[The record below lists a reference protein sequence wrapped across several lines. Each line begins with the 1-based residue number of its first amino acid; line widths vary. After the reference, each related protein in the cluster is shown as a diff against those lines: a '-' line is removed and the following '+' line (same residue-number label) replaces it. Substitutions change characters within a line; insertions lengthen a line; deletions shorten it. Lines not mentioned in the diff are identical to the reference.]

1 LSQFQESDFTVD
13 IDQPLRLLGGL
24 TPAQFMK
31 RHWQRKPL
39 LVRQAF
45 ADFKAPLSRSEL
57 LSLAAQEE
65 VESRLVVREEPG
77 RTPWRLR
84 SGPFERRA
92 LPAFAKPGWTLLVQG
107 VDLHVQSVADLLAG
121 FRFVPAARLDDLM
134 ISYAT
139 DQGGVGPH
147 FDSYDVFLLQAQ
159 GRRRWRIGRQ
169 KALALRDDTPLKIL
183 ANFEPE
189 AEYVLEPGD
198 MLYLPPRYA
207 HDGIAE
213 GECMTYSVGFR
224 APKRDEVARDLMQR
238 LAEQADEAMDDRL
251 YKDPDQAATASPG
264 RIPASLQNFAQD
276 ALQLLLEDPSR
287 WQRALGESLSEPKPQ
302 VWFQP
307 GEEDLPPEGVVLDRR
322 SRMMYDEAHIYL
334 NGESWR
340 ASGPD
345 ARLMRT
351 LADQRALSAQ
361 QLAKSSP
368 GAKALLRDW
377 CAAGWV
383 HRKTPSSV

>member
-1 LSQFQESDFTVD
+1 MA

-45 ADFKAPLSRSEL
+45 ADFKAPMSRNAL
-57 LSLAAQEE
+57 LSLAGQDG
-65 VESRLVVREEPG
+65 VESRLVIREEPG
-77 RTPWRLR
+77 RTPWKLR
-84 SGPFERRA
+84 SGPFQRRA
-92 LPAFAKPGWTLLVQG
+92 LPALSKPGWTLLVQG
-107 VDLHVQSVADLLAG
+107 VDLHVDAVAQLLTN
-121 FRFVPAARLDDLM
+121 FRFVPAARLDDVM

-169 KALALRDDTPLKIL
+169 KALHLRDDTPLKIL
-183 ANFEPE
+183 ASFEPE
-189 AEYVLEPGD
+189 EEHVLEPGD
-198 MLYLPPRYA
+198 MLYLPPRFA
-207 HDGIAE
+207 HDGLAE

-224 APKRDEVARDLMQR
+224 APKQDEVARDLLQR
-238 LAEQADEAMDDRL
+238 LADQADEAMDDRL
-251 YKDPDQAATASPG
+251 YKDAGQPATSTPG
-264 RIPASLQNFAQD
+264 KIPAALEHFAQRAVQ
-276 ALQLLLEDPSR
+276 ALLQDPLR
-287 WQRALGESLSEPKPQ
+287 WQRALGESLSEPKPH

-307 GEEDLPPEGVVLDRR
+307 GKQHLPSEGVVLDRR
-322 SRMMYDEAHIYL
+322 SRMVYDQGHIYL

-340 ASGPD
+340 AAGAD
-345 ARLMRT
+345 ARLMQS
-351 LADQRALSAQ
+351 LADQRMLTAQ
-361 QLAKSSP
+361 QLARSSQ
-368 GAKALLRDW
+368 GAKALLMAW

-383 HRKTPSSV
+383 HAKPTPLA

>member
-1 LSQFQESDFTVD
+1 MD

-24 TPAQFMK
+24 SPTQFMK

-45 ADFKAPLSRSEL
+45 ADFKAPLSRAEL
-57 LSLAAQEE
+57 VALAGQEE
-65 VESRLVVREEPG
+65 VESRLVIREVPG
-77 RTPWRLR
+77 HSPWRLR
-84 SGPFERRA
+84 TGPFERRA
-92 LPAFAKPGWTLLVQG
+92 LPAYAKPGWSLLVQG
-107 VDLHVQSVADLLAG
+107 VDLHVQAVADLLHD
-121 FRFVPAARLDDLM
+121 FRFVPAARLDDVM
-134 ISYAT
+134 ISYAS

-147 FDSYDVFLLQAQ
+147 FDSYDVFLLQAH

-169 KALALRDDTPLKIL
+169 KQLHLRDDTPLKIL
-183 ANFEPE
+183 SSFEPE

-224 APKRDEVARDLMQR
+224 APKQDEVARDVLQR
-238 LAEQADEAMDDRL
+238 LADQADEAMDDRL
-251 YKDPDQAATASPG
+251 YKDADQPATACPG
-264 RIPASLQNFAQD
+264 EIPASLQNFAQT
-276 ALQLLLEDPSR
+276 AVQTLLQDTRR

-302 VWFQP
+302 VWFPP
-307 GEEDLPPEGVVLDRR
+307 GDASLPEGGVVLDRR

-334 NGESWR
+334 NGESWQ
-340 ASGPD
+340 ASGAD
-345 ARLMRT
+345 ARLMRE
-351 LADQRALSAQ
+351 LADRRCLTAQ
-361 QLAKSSP
+361 QLAKSSR
-368 GAKALLRDW
+368 GARDLLAEW

-383 HRKTPSSV
+383 HAKKPGSV

>member
-1 LSQFQESDFTVD
+1 VD
-13 IDQPLRLLGGL
+13 IEQPLRLLGGL

-45 ADFKAPLSRSEL
+45 ADFKAPLSRTEL
-57 LSLAAQEE
+57 LALAGQED
-65 VESRLVVREEPG
+65 VESRLVMREEPG
-77 RTPWRLR
+77 HAPWRMR
-84 SGPFERRA
+84 AGPFERRA
-92 LPAFAKPGWTLLVQG
+92 LPAFSKPGWSLLVQG
-107 VDLHVQSVADLLAG
+107 VDLHVQAVADLLTD

-134 ISYAT
+134 ISYAS

-147 FDSYDVFLLQAQ
+147 FDSYDVFLLQAH

-169 KALALRDDTPLKIL
+169 KALHLRDDTPLKIL
-183 ANFEPE
+183 ASFEPE

-224 APKRDEVARDLMQR
+224 APKQDEVARDLLQR
-238 LAEQADEAMDDRL
+238 LADQADEAMDDRI
-251 YKDPDQAATASPG
+251 YKDAGQAATASPG
-264 RIPASLQNFAQD
+264 AIPASLQNFAQG
-276 ALQLLLEDPSR
+276 ALQALLEEPQR

-307 GEEDLPPEGVVLDRR
+307 GENHLSLAGVVLDRR
-322 SRMMYDEAHIYL
+322 SRMLYDETHIYL

-340 ASGPD
+340 ASGAD
-345 ARLMRT
+345 ARLMRA
-351 LADQRALSAQ
+351 LADQRSLSAQ
-361 QLAKSSP
+361 QLAKSSR
-368 GAKALLRDW
+368 GAQELLKDW
-377 CAAGWV
+377 CVAGWL
-383 HRKTPSSV
+383 HGKISPSV

>member
-1 LSQFQESDFTVD
+1 
-13 IDQPLRLLGGL
+13 
-24 TPAQFMK
+24 MK

-45 ADFKAPLSRSEL
+45 ADFKAPLSRAEL
-57 LSLAAQEE
+57 VALAAQDE
-65 VESRLVVREEPG
+65 VESRCVIREEPG
-77 RTPWRLR
+77 RSPWRLR

-92 LPAFAKPGWTLLVQG
+92 LPAFSKPGWTLLVQG
-107 VDLHVQSVADLLAG
+107 VDLHVDAVAELLTD
-121 FRFVPAARLDDLM
+121 FRFAPAARLDDVM

-147 FDSYDVFLLQAQ
+147 FDSYDVFLLQAH

-169 KALALRDDTPLKIL
+169 KNLDLRDDTPLKIL
-183 ANFEPE
+183 ADFEPE
-189 AEYVLEPGD
+189 AEYVLSPGD

-224 APKRDEVARDLMQR
+224 APKQDEMARDLLQR
-238 LAEQADEAMDDRL
+238 LADQADEAMDDRL
-251 YKDPDQAATASPG
+251 YKDASQPATATPG
-264 RIPASLQNFAQD
+264 AIPVALQNFARE
-276 ALQLLLEDPSR
+276 AMHTLLADPKR
-287 WQRALGESLSEPKPQ
+287 WQRALGESLSEPKPN

-307 GEEDLPPEGVVLDRR
+307 QDGELPLEGVILDRR

-340 ASGPD
+340 ASGAD

-351 LADQRALSAQ
+351 LADQRCLSAQ
-361 QLAKSSP
+361 QLARSSQSARDLLSEWSAS
-368 GAKALLRDW
+368 GWLHALIS
-377 CAAGWV
+377 
-383 HRKTPSSV
+383 TSV

>member
-1 LSQFQESDFTVD
+1 
-13 IDQPLRLLGGL
+13 
-24 TPAQFMK
+24 MK

-57 LSLAAQEE
+57 VSLAAQEE

-169 KALALRDDTPLKIL
+169 KALQLRDDTPLKIL

-238 LAEQADEAMDDRL
+238 LGEQADEAMDDQL

-264 RIPASLQNFAQD
+264 AIPAALQNFAQD
-276 ALQLLLEDPSR
+276 ALQRLLEDPSR

-307 GEEDLPPEGVVLDRR
+307 GDEGLPLEGVVLDRR
-322 SRMMYDEAHIYL
+322 SRMMYDATHIYL

-340 ASGPD
+340 ASGAD

-351 LADQRALSAQ
+351 LADQRSLSAQ
-361 QLAKSSP
+361 QLAKSSQ
-368 GAKALLRDW
+368 GAKDLLKDW
-377 CAAGWV
+377 CAAGWLL
-383 HRKTPSSV
+383 RKNP

>member
-1 LSQFQESDFTVD
+1 
-13 IDQPLRLLGGL
+13 
-24 TPAQFMK
+24 MK

-65 VESRLVVREEPG
+65 VESRLVVREAPG
-77 RTPWRLR
+77 RSPWRLR

-169 KALALRDDTPLKIL
+169 KALQLRDDTPLKIL

-276 ALQLLLEDPSR
+276 ALQLLLADPSR

-307 GEEDLPPEGVVLDRR
+307 GEDDLPLEGVVLDRR

-340 ASGPD
+340 ASGAD
-345 ARLMRT
+345 ARLMRA

-361 QLAKSSP
+361 QLAKSSQD
-368 GAKALLRDW
+368 ARALLRDW

>member
-57 LSLAAQEE
+57 VSLAAQEE
-65 VESRLVVREEPG
+65 VESRLVIREEPG

-92 LPAFAKPGWTLLVQG
+92 LPAFSKPGWTLLVQG

-183 ANFEPE
+183 ASFEPE

-238 LAEQADEAMDDRL
+238 LGEQADEAMDDQL

-264 RIPASLQNFAQD
+264 AIPAALQNFAQD
-276 ALQLLLEDPSR
+276 ALQRLLEDPSR

-307 GEEDLPPEGVVLDRR
+307 GDEGLPLEGVVLDRR
-322 SRMMYDEAHIYL
+322 SRMMYDATHIYL

-340 ASGPD
+340 ASGAD

-351 LADQRALSAQ
+351 LADQRSLSAQ
-361 QLAKSSP
+361 QLAKSSQ
-368 GAKALLRDW
+368 GARDLLKDW
-377 CAAGWV
+377 CAAGWLL
-383 HRKTPSSV
+383 RKTP

>member
-13 IDQPLRLLGGL
+13 IDQPLGLLGGL

-57 LSLAAQEE
+57 VSLAAQEE
-65 VESRLVVREEPG
+65 VESRLVIREEPG

-169 KALALRDDTPLKIL
+169 KALQLRDDTPLKIL

-238 LAEQADEAMDDRL
+238 LGEQADEAMDDQL

-264 RIPASLQNFAQD
+264 AIPAALQNFAQD
-276 ALQLLLEDPSR
+276 ALQRLLEDPSR

-307 GEEDLPPEGVVLDRR
+307 GDEGLPLEGVVLDRR
-322 SRMMYDEAHIYL
+322 SRMMYDATHIYL

-340 ASGPD
+340 ASGAD

-351 LADQRALSAQ
+351 LADQRSLSAQ
-361 QLAKSSP
+361 QLAKSSQ
-368 GAKALLRDW
+368 GAKDLLKDW
-377 CAAGWV
+377 CAAGWLL
-383 HRKTPSSV
+383 RKNP

>member
-1 LSQFQESDFTVD
+1 MD

-57 LSLAAQEE
+57 VSLAAQEE

-169 KALALRDDTPLKIL
+169 KALQLRDDTPLKIL

-238 LAEQADEAMDDRL
+238 LAEQADEAMDDQL

-264 RIPASLQNFAQD
+264 AIPAALQNFAQD
-276 ALQLLLEDPSR
+276 ALQRLLEDPSR

-307 GEEDLPPEGVVLDRR
+307 GDEGLPLEGVVLDRR
-322 SRMMYDEAHIYL
+322 SRMMYDATHIYL

-340 ASGPD
+340 ASGAD

-351 LADQRALSAQ
+351 LADQRSLSAQ
-361 QLAKSSP
+361 QLAKSSQ
-368 GAKALLRDW
+368 GAKDLLKDW
-377 CAAGWV
+377 CAAGWLR
-383 HRKTPSSV
+383 RKNP

>member
-1 LSQFQESDFTVD
+1 MD

-45 ADFKAPLSRSEL
+45 ADFKAPLSRNEL
-57 LSLAAQEE
+57 LSLAGQED
-65 VESRLVVREEPG
+65 VESRLVMCEEPG

-84 SGPFERRA
+84 AGPFDRRA
-92 LPAFAKPGWTLLVQG
+92 LPAFSKPGWTLLVQG
-107 VDLHVQSVADLLAG
+107 VDLHVPSVADLLRD

-169 KALALRDDTPLKIL
+169 KALHLRDDTPLKIL

-189 AEYVLEPGD
+189 AEYVLAPGD

-224 APKRDEVARDLMQR
+224 APKQDEVARDLLQR
-238 LAEQADEAMDDRL
+238 LADQADEALDDRI
-251 YKDPDQAATASPG
+251 YKDAGQPATASPG
-264 RIPASLQNFAQD
+264 EIPQSLQNFAQT
-276 ALQLLLEDPSR
+276 ALQALLKDPHR

-307 GEEDLPPEGVVLDRR
+307 GTENLPSGGVVLDRR
-322 SRMMYDEAHIYL
+322 SRMLYDDTHIYL

-340 ASGPD
+340 ASGAD
-345 ARLMRT
+345 ARLMRA
-351 LADQRALSAQ
+351 LADQRALSPQ
-361 QLAKSSP
+361 QLAKSSQ
-368 GAKALLRDW
+368 GARDLLRDW

-383 HRKTPSSV
+383 HGKSTHSP